1 LTTVTA
7 KVAVEGPLAAATV
20 PMARVQAEPALLL
33 GTQTQPAVLAPALKV
48 ALAGMVSVR
57 TTPEAPRL
65 PVFA

>member
-1 LTTVTA
+1 
-7 KVAVEGPLAAATV
+7 
-20 PMARVQAEPALLL
+20 MASVHAEPALLL

-65 PVFA
+65 PVLA